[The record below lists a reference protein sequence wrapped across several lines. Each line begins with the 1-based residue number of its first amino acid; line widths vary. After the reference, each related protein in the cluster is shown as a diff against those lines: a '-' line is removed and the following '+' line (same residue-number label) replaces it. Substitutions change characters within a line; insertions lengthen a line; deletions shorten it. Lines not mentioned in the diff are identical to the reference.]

1 MRAPVPLLLWREMR
15 PHQWIKNLLVFV
27 PLITSHQVS
36 HLDLLLKAAAAFVAF
51 CLVASSVYV
60 LNDLF
65 DLQSDRAHASKC
77 KRPFAS
83 GDLALPWAAVLGP
96 GLLFAGFG
104 VTAWLAPSALMVL
117 AAYFA
122 LTLLYSYWLK
132 RKLLL
137 DVFALAA
144 LYTFRMLMGSAAYH
158 VELSV
163 WLLSFSMFLF
173 LSLGFAKRS
182 AELQNTVSAPLNS
195 RRAYTPADLPQVNI
209 FGVAAGFAS
218 SLVLTLYMNSDNM
231 RALYRNPNLLWLL
244 FPLMLYWVSRIWIL
258 TSRGQMDEDPVL
270 FAVRDRTTILVG
282 VAAMVVLWM
291 ATREWG

>member
-1 MRAPVPLLLWREMR
+1 MWREIR

-27 PLITSHQVS
+27 PLITSHQLS
-36 HLDLLLKAAAAFVAF
+36 RLDLLSKACAAFVAF

-83 GDLALPWAAVLGP
+83 GDLGLGWAAVLGP
-96 GLLFAGFG
+96 GLLLAGFA
-104 VTAWLAPSALMVL
+104 VTACWAPSALWVL
-117 AAYFA
+117 AGYFA
-122 LTLLYSYWLK
+122 LTLFYSYWLK

-182 AELQNTVSAPLNS
+182 AELQNMVGDLPNS
-195 RRAYTPADLPQVNI
+195 RRAYTRADLPQVNI

-218 SLVLTLYMNSDNM
+218 SLVLTLYMNSDNV
-231 RALYRNPNLLWLL
+231 RVLYCNPNLLWLL

-282 VAAMVVLWM
+282 VAAVVILWM
-291 ATREWG
+291 ATREWVPVV

>member
-1 MRAPVPLLLWREMR
+1 MSKGLPLIWREMR

-27 PLITSHQVS
+27 PLITSHQLS
-36 HLDLLLKAAAAFVAF
+36 HWDLVLKAAAAFVAF
-51 CLVASSVYV
+51 CFVASSVYV
-60 LNDLF
+60 LNDLL
-65 DLQSDRAHASKC
+65 DLQSDRAHPSKC

-83 GDLALPWAAVLGP
+83 GDLALWWAAVLVP
-96 GLLFAGFG
+96 GLLLAGFG
-104 VTAWLAPSALMVL
+104 ITAWLAPSALAVL
-117 AAYFA
+117 AGYFA

-144 LYTFRMLMGSAAYH
+144 LYTCRMLLGSAAYH

-163 WLLSFSMFLF
+163 WLLSSSMFLF

-182 AELQNTVSAPLNS
+182 AELQNIAGELPNS
-195 RRAYTPADLPQVNI
+195 RRAYAPADLPQVNI

-244 FPLMLYWVSRIWIL
+244 FPLMLYWVSRVWIL

-270 FAVRDRTTILVG
+270 FAVKDRTTILVG
-282 VAAMVVLWM
+282 VAALTILWM
-291 ATREWG
+291 ATRDF

>member
-1 MRAPVPLLLWREMR
+1 LWREIR

-27 PLITSHQVS
+27 PLITSHQLS
-36 HLDLLLKAAAAFVAF
+36 RLDLLSKACAAFVAF

-83 GDLALPWAAVLGP
+83 GDLGLGWAAVLGP
-96 GLLFAGFG
+96 GLLLAGFA
-104 VTAWLAPSALMVL
+104 VTACWAPSALWVL
-117 AAYFA
+117 AGYFA
-122 LTLLYSYWLK
+122 LTLFYSYWLK

-182 AELQNTVSAPLNS
+182 AELQNMVGDLPNS
-195 RRAYTPADLPQVNI
+195 RRAYTRADLPQVNI

-218 SLVLTLYMNSDNM
+218 SLVLTLYMNSDNV
-231 RALYRNPNLLWLL
+231 RVLYCNPNLLWLL

-282 VAAMVVLWM
+282 VAAVVILWM
-291 ATREWG
+291 ATREWVPVV

>member
-1 MRAPVPLLLWREMR
+1 M
-15 PHQWIKNLLVFV
+15 FV
-27 PLITSHQVS
+27 PLITSHQLS
-36 HLDLLLKAAAAFVAF
+36 RLDLLSKACAAFVAF

-83 GDLALPWAAVLGP
+83 GDLGLGWAAVLGP
-96 GLLFAGFG
+96 GLLLAGFA
-104 VTAWLAPSALMVL
+104 VTACWAPSALWVL
-117 AAYFA
+117 AGYFA
-122 LTLLYSYWLK
+122 LTLFYSYWLK

-182 AELQNTVSAPLNS
+182 AELQNMVGDLPNS
-195 RRAYTPADLPQVNI
+195 RRAYTRADLPQVNI

-218 SLVLTLYMNSDNM
+218 SLVLTLYMNSDNV
-231 RALYRNPNLLWLL
+231 RVLYCNPNLLWLL

-282 VAAMVVLWM
+282 VAAVVILWM
-291 ATREWG
+291 ATREWVPVV